1 MNKNNFAIIMAGGI
15 GSRFWP
21 WSKTNNPKQFLDI
34 LGTGKSLIEQTYD
47 RILKICPQENIFII
61 TNKSYKEKIKTL
73 IKDIPDENILV
84 EPFRR
89 NTAPCIA
96 YGAFKIKKL
105 NPNARILVA
114 PSDHLIQK
122 EVEFSK
128 IVEDGFDLSEETN
141 GLLTIGIIPHW
152 PETGYGYIH
161 ADKCNTIK
169 KTDLY
174 EFFKVKKFVEKPPL
188 EVAIELYL
196 SKQYYWNAGIFI
208 WSVSSIIEA
217 FKNYMPEIFSL
228 FTESEEYLNT
238 DKEYEKITE
247 IYEKSP
253 NISIDYAVMEKANNV
268 YVLTADIGWS
278 DIGTWGALY
287 ELSKKDSENNFPD
300 NQNVLFYDTKNCY
313 VHLPEGKIAVICGL
327 DDFIIVDNDKELLIC
342 PKNREQEIRNFVN
355 DVEKRF
361 GNEHI

>member
-1 MNKNNFAIIMAGGI
+1 M
-15 GSRFWP
+15 
-21 WSKTNNPKQFLDI
+21 
-34 LGTGKSLIEQTYD
+34 
-47 RILKICPQENIFII
+47 
-61 TNKSYKEKIKTL
+61 
-73 IKDIPDENILV
+73 
-84 EPFRR
+84 
-89 NTAPCIA
+89 
-96 YGAFKIKKL
+96 
-105 NPNARILVA
+105 
-114 PSDHLIQK
+114 
-122 EVEFSK
+122 
-128 IVEDGFDLSEETN
+128 
-141 GLLTIGIIPHW
+141 
-152 PETGYGYIH
+152 
-161 ADKCNTIK
+161 
-169 KTDLY
+169 
-174 EFFKVKKFVEKPPL
+174 